1 MREAAR
7 ALLFFVGM
15 LALLILSVAIPAAV
29 FFTLNM

>member
-15 LALLILSVAIPAAV
+15 LVLLILSVAIPAAV